1 MNRYLSLLQQ
11 LPAKLRLSME
21 FVKLFLTVFIPYY
34 SEIDQQLSRDTLEQ
48 IQLVSEKHQD

>member
-1 MNRYLSLLQQ
+1 
-11 LPAKLRLSME
+11 ME